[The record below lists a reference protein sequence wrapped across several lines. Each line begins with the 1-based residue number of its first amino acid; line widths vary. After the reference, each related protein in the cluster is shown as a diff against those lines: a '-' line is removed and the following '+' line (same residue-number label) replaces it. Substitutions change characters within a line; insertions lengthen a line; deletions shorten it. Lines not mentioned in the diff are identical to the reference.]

1 MWQLEW
7 ASQAV
12 SGKKY
17 PEMTVSDAVR
27 DTVIG
32 VRYGFLY
39 TVLSLVSYWG
49 CHLQAWFSLLRL
61 EILG

>member
-27 DTVIG
+27 DTVNWG
-32 VRYGFLY
+32 PLWVSLY
-39 TVLSLVSYWG
+39 RSFLSL
-49 CHLQAWFSLLRL
+49 LLGL
-61 EILG
+61 SFTGLVLFA